1 MVSEGHSNASEPL
14 AASLGPTLAPAPAH
28 LQDMIRTS
36 AAYHT
41 GCKDSDQGIMQRQ
54 CLSSLGVSET
64 HNRVMHRTLLD
75 AFTHNLFTQDFKTFQ
90 LIE

>member
-54 CLSSLGVSET
+54 CLSSLGVSKT
-64 HNRVMHRTLLD
+64 HNRVIIVPSRMLLRITYSHKTLRP
-75 AFTHNLFTQDFKTFQ
+75 FSS
-90 LIE
+90 